1 MSWFQAQ
8 TQSETPQPP
17 KLLLFLV
24 LAVVLHLALF
34 FFGLLFGGI
43 YGVPGP
49 GGGDALVFQLAA
61 GDAHD
66 RFAAPKAVEVKPKP
80 KPVVEKP
87 KVKPKPKPKP
97 KLEVAPRKAKNEKP
111 RPVVEE
117 PKEEPEPEPELTLEE
132 ELAGMGVAGGK
143 GQGARGQAIETIKN
157 KKGNSLTGAMIATQ
171 MSGRTFKL
179 NVMGRD
185 DIQGTNNAI
194 NTVIK
199 LHPDGTSEVT
209 LTHFYRQTYHSLYSS
224 TRSESASGRWWIE
237 GNRWCHQSEA
247 INYNTKDCYELT
259 TDGPTL
265 RLYYAPCTIESSSL
279 CRSGRRAAIGA
290 VE

>member
-1 MSWFQAQ
+1 MNMSWNHTQAEN
-8 TQSETPQPP
+8 ETPQPP
-17 KLLLFLV
+17 GLFAFLV
-24 LAVVLHLALF
+24 FAVALHLVLF

-49 GGGDALVFQLAA
+49 GGGDALIFQLAA

-66 RFAAPKAVEVKPKP
+66 RFAAPKAVDVKPKP
-80 KPVVEKP
+80 AVEKP

-97 KLEVAPRKAKNEKP
+97 KLEVAPRKAKDEKP

-117 PKEEPEPEPELTLEE
+117 PKEEPEPELTLEE

-143 GQGARGQAIETIKN
+143 GQGARGQAIETILN

-199 LHPDGTSEVT
+199 LHPDGTTEVT
-209 LTHFYRQTYHSLYSS
+209 LTHFYRQTYHNLYSS

-237 GNRWCHQSEA
+237 GNRWCHQSQA
-247 INYNTKDCYELT
+247 INYNTKDCYDLT

-265 RLYYAPCTIESSSL
+265 RLYYAPCSIESSAL
-279 CRSGRRAAIGA
+279 CKSGRRAAIGA